1 MSRHVIQ
8 GALASILLFGG
19 AEAAPVETSLRPS
32 LRPAADARITR
43 ASAEVVVALAAAQ
56 QAPHVSIRPTLRPE
70 TVPAMIEVPSDVPN
84 PGFDAWVRD
93 FRTRALGAGVDGA
106 LFDRAFRNAR
116 FDPDVIRRDSNQAE
130 FTRSIWDYLDSAASE
145 TRIGNGRDALREYG
159 PTLERIEARYGVDKE
174 VIAAIWG
181 MESAYGTHRG
191 TMSIVNSLATLS
203 YEGRRGAF
211 FEEQLIAALKIL
223 QNGDTT
229 PESMTGSWA
238 GAMGHTQFIPT
249 SYEAL
254 AVDFDGDGRRDIWSD
269 DPTDALASTAA
280 YLARYGW
287 IKGMPWGVEVRLPSG
302 FDYSEAGKQ
311 TRKMPSDWARSG
323 VVGMDGKPVHDYG
336 AASVLLPAG
345 ANGAAFLIFKN
356 FTVISRYNTADAY
369 VMGVGHLSDRL
380 RGKGPILGTWPRDDR
395 ALSFSERQ
403 EMQRLLTGRGFDTRG
418 VDGRVGP
425 MTIAAVRDF
434 QRSVGMPADGYAS
447 LSVLSRLR

>member
-1 MSRHVIQ
+1 MSRHVIH

-19 AEAAPVETSLRPS
+19 AQAAPVETSLRPS
-32 LRPAADARITR
+32 LRPADARISR

-56 QAPHVSIRPTLRPE
+56 QAPQASIRPTLRPE
-70 TVPAMIEVPSDVPN
+70 TVPAMVDVPSDIPN
-84 PGFDAWVRD
+84 PGFDAWVRE
-93 FRTRALGAGVDGA
+93 FRSRALAAGVDGA

-145 TRIGNGRDALREYG
+145 SRIGNGRDALRRYG

-174 VIAAIWG
+174 VVAAIWG

-191 TMSIVNSLATLS
+191 SMSIVNSLATLS

-229 PESMTGSWA
+229 PEAMTGSWA

-287 IKGMPWGVEVRLPSG
+287 IKGMPWGVEVRLP
-302 FDYSEAGKQ
+302 
-311 TRKMPSDWARSG
+311 
-323 VVGMDGKPVHDYG
+323 
-336 AASVLLPAG
+336 
-345 ANGAAFLIFKN
+345 
-356 FTVISRYNTADAY
+356 
-369 VMGVGHLSDRL
+369 
-380 RGKGPILGTWPRDDR
+380 
-395 ALSFSERQ
+395 
-403 EMQRLLTGRGFDTRG
+403 RGFRLFRG
-418 VDGRVGP
+418 RQADPEDAERLGEVRRRRHGRQAGP
-425 MTIAAVRDF
+425 RFRHGVRPAAR
-434 QRSVGMPADGYAS
+434 RSKRR
-447 LSVLSRLR
+447 RLPDLQELLRHLAV